1 MVGGKRRWL
10 CLFSVPAS
18 AVAVDSAVQRLP
30 PRRPRRCGVVGEWQL
45 EGDCA
50 PLLPWLWLGQWLH
63 VGKNA
68 TMGMGQYRLLWD

>member
-1 MVGGKRRWL
+1 MSKDYPSNLTRDQYELLSDLLPAAKPGG
-10 CLFSVPAS
+10 
-18 AVAVDSAVQRLP
+18 
-30 PRRPRRCGVVGEWQL
+30 RPRRCGVVGEWQL